1 MSRVCSVTDT
11 PVGIVETIQNARNTP
26 MRSLIKGE
34 QAKDGLT
41 AFIARIAEQY
51 CGADITLSSNK
62 GVFKMCGATALNHF
76 GGFAQQEI
84 ELAFS
89 LASVGSI
96 TADIRAYNGKFTVAA
111 FSQCLTAYRT
121 YRERV
126 VKGIEAALD
135 ADRLAE
141 QDKENRKKNEATI
154 KQVYVDFAR
163 LQKNNSEIKVWQSV
177 PMNWA
182 KILSQAGLIETDREL
197 WVEVKG
203 AVKSEFVRECSG
215 GNYPTLLTQNQCKRI
230 LNQIKNDSDYFPIEL
245 KHRAEVVYGKRLVF
259 KHLASFTN

>member
-1 MSRVCSVTDT
+1 M
-11 PVGIVETIQNARNTP
+11 
-26 MRSLIKGE
+26 IKGE

-41 AFIARIAEQY
+41 VFITKIAEQY
-51 CGADITLSSNK
+51 SGADITLSSNK

-76 GGFAQQEI
+76 GGMAQQEI

-96 TADIRAYNGKFTVAA
+96 TSDIRAYNGKFTVAA
-111 FSQCLTAYRT
+111 FSQCLTAYRA

-154 KQVYVDFAR
+154 KQVFVDFAR
-163 LQKNNSEIKVWQSV
+163 LQKRNNEIKVWEMV
-177 PMNWA
+177 PLNWA
-182 KILSQAGLIETDREL
+182 KILTDAGAIAGDGAL
-197 WVEVKG
+197 WVETKRQVK
-203 AVKSEFVRECSG
+203 ADFIRECSG
-215 GNYPTLLTQNQCKRI
+215 RNYPALLTQNECQGI
-230 LNQIKNDSDYFPIEL
+230 LNRMLNDPDLFPNEL

-259 KHLASFTN
+259 KHLASFTGESHKQ

>member
-1 MSRVCSVTDT
+1 MV
-11 PVGIVETIQNARNTP
+11 
-26 MRSLIKGE
+26 KGE

-41 AFIARIAEQY
+41 VFITKIAEQY
-51 CGADITLSSNK
+51 SGADITLSSNR

-76 GGFAQQEI
+76 GGMAQQEI

-111 FSQCLTAYRT
+111 FSQCLTAYRA

-126 VKGIEAALD
+126 VKGIEVALG

-141 QDKENRKKNEATI
+141 LDKENKAKNEKTV
-154 KQVYVDFAR
+154 KQIVADFVR
-163 LQKNNSEIKVWQSV
+163 LKSENKEIANWASV

-182 KILSQAGLIETDREL
+182 EILTQKGLLEKDAALWLQVKRE
-197 WVEVKG
+197 
-203 AVKSEFVRECSG
+203 VKSEFVRQVSGNEYPALITQKECREIIS
-215 GNYPTLLTQNQCKRI
+215 RI
-230 LNQIKNDSDYFPIEL
+230 KSDPELFPPEL
-245 KHRAEVVYGKRLVF
+245 KHRAKIVYGKKLVF
-259 KHLASFTN
+259 KQLASFTN